1 MSGDTLSEVLRA
13 VRLQGA
19 VFFSI
24 HASDPWVVE
33 TPRSSV
39 LAPHVMP
46 SAQHVI
52 PYHLISAGRGY
63 VCIVDEQAVPVE
75 EGDLV
80 VFPHGDPHVLSSA
93 PHMRGDAQQGVRAI
107 GQAGELP
114 ILIDMSPGRE
124 GGVQLVC
131 GYLGCDTTPFNPLL
145 DQLPRMIHL
154 RAADGDGALRELNQ
168 LALRESMAKTPGS
181 EVVLERLSE
190 LMFVNVVRRHLAT
203 LAPDKTGWLAG
214 LRDEAVGRCLAKL
227 HAQPARAWT
236 LEELAREVGSSRSIL
251 AERFMHFVGVPP
263 MHYLAQWRMQLAA
276 ALLSNSSKGL
286 AVIAAE
292 VGYGSEAAFSRAFK
306 RELGKAP
313 ATFRKN
319 ERR

>member
-1 MSGDTLSEVLRA
+1 
-13 VRLQGA
+13 
-19 VFFSI
+19 
-24 HASDPWVVE
+24 
-33 TPRSSV
+33 
-39 LAPHVMP
+39 
-46 SAQHVI
+46 
-52 PYHLISAGRGY
+52 
-63 VCIVDEQAVPVE
+63 
-75 EGDLV
+75 
-80 VFPHGDPHVLSSA
+80 
-93 PHMRGDAQQGVRAI
+93 
-107 GQAGELP
+107 
-114 ILIDMSPGRE
+114 
-124 GGVQLVC
+124 
-131 GYLGCDTTPFNPLL
+131 
-145 DQLPRMIHL
+145 
-154 RAADGDGALRELNQ
+154 
-168 LALRESMAKTPGS
+168 MAKTPGS